1 MSAAPERY
9 PKLAE
14 GEEEAR
20 AERRSY
26 TVGLVLALALTAAA
40 FALVRF
46 GPLERSKTLWTIGA
60 LALVQIVVHFR
71 CFLHI
76 DLSRQKREDL
86 QLVLFTAL
94 ILILMCG
101 GTIWIAFDLYGR
113 MMPSMAPG

>member
-20 AERRSY
+20 AERLSY
-26 TVGLVLALALTAAA
+26 TVGLVLALVLTAAA

-46 GPLERSKTLWTIGA
+46 ELLDRSAAPWAVGA
-60 LALVQIVVHFR
+60 LALAQVVVHFR

-101 GTIWIAFDLYGR
+101 GTIWIAYDLYGR